1 MNNPKQRPRIL
12 IVDESRM
19 ARAALIEQVREHY
32 DFREEVNG
40 EAGWQALVL
49 DHSIRL
55 VICALSMPMLDGDG
69 LLARVRASR
78 LARLR
83 QIPVLMIAGDNEEAH
98 RRARELGAS
107 DFIHRETG
115 RTELL
120 ARIALLLSSG
130 QAQDQLGANSE
141 GHPDTGLPTRQQID
155 MQTTQA
161 FSYAQRHQIPAS
173 LLVMA
178 FDRFDEL
185 RETHGDE
192 VVKEMQKRFVS
203 MLSKKLRKEDCLGHY
218 SDSELAVISVGTPY
232 PACEVFANR
241 LREAL
246 AVAKIAVHGH
256 RLDLSI
262 SIGAANTPVDRTVSA
277 ASLLSLAG
285 ERLKIAQQA
294 GGNRVIACVEK
305 PLTEIPVPRLG
316 HAIDLIRSGRARAV
330 IPHLVHLG
338 KEVLPFLELLER
350 ELKLGLPMADIRS
363 RILDREHEVQDTR
376 QA

>member
-1 MNNPKQRPRIL
+1 MDNPKQRPRIL

-19 ARAALIEQVREHY
+19 ARATLIKQVREFY

-49 DHSIRL
+49 DHSIQL

-69 LLARVRASR
+69 LLARIRASR

-83 QIPVLMIAGDNEEAH
+83 QMPVLMIAGDNEEVH
-98 RRARELGAS
+98 QRARELGAS
-107 DFIHRETG
+107 DFIRREIG
-115 RTELL
+115 ATELL
-120 ARIALLLSSG
+120 ARIASLLQLVH
-130 QAQDQLGANSE
+130 AQNNLRDSPGL
-141 GHPDTGLPTRQQID
+141 HPDTGLPTRQHVD
-155 MQTTQA
+155 MQA
-161 FSYAQRHQIPAS
+161 MHALSYTQRHGVPAS

-178 FDRFDEL
+178 FDRFDVL
-185 RETHGDE
+185 REAHGDE
-192 VVKEMQKRFVS
+192 LVKELQKRFVS
-203 MLSKKLRKEDCLGHY
+203 MLAQKVRTEDCLGHY
-218 SDSELAVISVGTPY
+218 SDSELAVVSLGTPY
-232 PACEVFANR
+232 PACKVFANR
-241 LREAL
+241 LREAF

-256 RLDLSI
+256 RIELSI
-262 SIGAANTPVDRTVSA
+262 SIGVANTPVDRVASA

-285 ERLKIAQQA
+285 DRLKIAQQA

-316 HAIDLIRSGRARAV
+316 HAIDLIRTGRAKAV

-338 KEVLPFLELLER
+338 KEVLPFLELLEG
-350 ELKLGLPMADIRS
+350 ELKLGLPMADIRK